1 MSSVF
6 LSPGVYVKEKDI
18 SDIVPTVA
26 SASAALV
33 GYSAK
38 GSTTDIVQVTNDQQ
52 FIDEFGKPDP
62 ASGHYFHYAALAYL
76 ARGNTLYCLRVVNGA
91 LYGGVNIMASTSSR
105 SNAALSAGKSI
116 AVFGVDTG
124 YSADVL
130 FQIIGADPGV
140 WNNRIGVK
148 IENIKDG
155 TETVVTDQYTFEIV
169 VYYQDDDGNYSE
181 VERWKVSRKD
191 KVDGFGKD
199 LYLEDKV
206 NGVSRYIVVLDN
218 TDIADT
224 VLPKTQATR
233 LDLESGSVGSAPS
246 DANFI
251 AGWDEFTNPADIDIR
266 ILING
271 GEIGSAVQ
279 LKMKTVA
286 EARADCI
293 AVFDMPWASVQNV
306 TDMVTFR
313 STTQNFNSSYC
324 ALYGPWVQIYD
335 SYSDKLIYV
344 PPSGHVAAQMA
355 YNDYVANPWSAA
367 AGFNRGQLDVIAPN
381 YIFTEGERDTLYSN
395 QINPIQLFRGEGTV
409 IWGNKTLQKKSSA
422 LSSVNVRRLLI
433 VIQKAMAISLR
444 SFLYEPN
451 DETTRFRVKALLDEY
466 LDKLSTQ
473 GAFQREGG
481 DEGFHVVCDT
491 TNNTP
496 AIIDDNQLNVDVFI
510 KPIRAAE
517 YIQLQSIITTT
528 GASFQELI
536 ARGVMF

>member
-1 MSSVF
+1 MSIF
-6 LSPGVYVKEKDI
+6 LSPGIYVKEKDI

-124 YSADVL
+124 YGTDVL

-233 LDLESGSVGSAPS
+233 LDLESGSIGSAPS

-251 AGWDEFTNPADIDIR
+251 AGWDEFTNTADIDIR

-271 GEIGSAVQ
+271 GEVGSAVQ

-324 ALYGPWVQIYD
+324 ALYGPWIQIYD
-335 SYSDKLIYV
+335 SYNDKLVYV

-367 AGFNRGQLDVIAPN
+367 AGFNRGQLDVITPN
-381 YIFTEGERDTLYSN
+381 YIFTEGERDTLYPN

-444 SFLYEPN
+444 SFLFEPN

-528 GASFQELI
+528 GASFQELV

>member
-1 MSSVF
+1 
-6 LSPGVYVKEKDI
+6 
-18 SDIVPTVA
+18 
-26 SASAALV
+26 
-33 GYSAK
+33 
-38 GSTTDIVQVTNDQQ
+38 
-52 FIDEFGKPDP
+52 
-62 ASGHYFHYAALAYL
+62 
-76 ARGNTLYCLRVVNGA
+76 
-91 LYGGVNIMASTSSR
+91 
-105 SNAALSAGKSI
+105 
-116 AVFGVDTG
+116 
-124 YSADVL
+124 
-130 FQIIGADPGV
+130 
-140 WNNRIGVK
+140 
-148 IENIKDG
+148 
-155 TETVVTDQYTFEIV
+155 VTDQYTFEIV

-324 ALYGPWVQIYD
+324 ALYGPWIQIYD
-335 SYSDKLIYV
+335 SYNDKLVYV